1 MEKNEFISLLKYSY
15 LPPHVRIN
23 DYHFHIIKEYCLDVG
38 IEKSRVEEFMKALI
52 NPMIIMS
59 GLPRELFVTTIEK
72 YKQKFEIITII
83 DKNGE
88 IINHI

>member
-1 MEKNEFISLLKYSY
+1 M
-15 LPPHVRIN
+15 IN

-38 IEKSRVEEFMKALI
+38 IEKSRVEEFMKALV
-52 NPMIIMS
+52 NPMVFMS
-59 GLPRELFVTTIEK
+59 GLPRELFVVVIEK

-83 DKNGE
+83 NQNGE

>member
-1 MEKNEFISLLKYSY
+1 M
-15 LPPHVRIN
+15 IN

-52 NPMIIMS
+52 NPMVFIS
-59 GLPRELFVTTIEK
+59 GLPRDLFVTIIEK

-83 DKNGE
+83 SKNGE

>member
-1 MEKNEFISLLKYSY
+1 MERNEFIPLLKHSY
-15 LPPHVRIN
+15 LPPHVMIN

-52 NPMIIMS
+52 NPMVFMS
-59 GLPRELFVTTIEK
+59 GLPRAFCSNNNRK

-83 DKNGE
+83 NQKW
-88 IINHI
+88 